1 MTCKMLC
8 NACVTCVLHLNPPY
22 VVDSGQIQ
30 EPKFHTECFY
40 LTYQCHHLVL
50 LPNIR
55 RLRHNFKELMHLRSV
70 VEDMEQRKGRD
81 AAHLDKYKQRVKT
94 LMMYQASMD
103 SVVLEESSLARVLQF
118 YGMAAERLVGILCQS
133 SSK

>member
-1 MTCKMLC
+1 MCYC
-8 NACVTCVLHLNPPY
+8 TCVLHLNPPY
-22 VVDSGQIQ
+22 VVDSGQVQ
-30 EPKFHTECFY
+30 EAKFHTECFY
-40 LTYQCHHLVL
+40 LTYRCHHLVL

-55 RLRHNFKELMHLRSV
+55 RFRHNFKELMHLCGV

-118 YGMAAERLVGILCQS
+118 MGWLLSG
-133 SSK
+133 